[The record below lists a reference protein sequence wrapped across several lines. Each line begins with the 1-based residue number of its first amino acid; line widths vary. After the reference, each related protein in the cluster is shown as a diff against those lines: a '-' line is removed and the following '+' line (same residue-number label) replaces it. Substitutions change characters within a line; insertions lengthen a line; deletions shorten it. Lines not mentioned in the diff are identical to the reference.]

1 MPTPDKSIL
10 LEEEISRVER
20 VVAQLCHE
28 IKQLRTEN
36 EKLKGE
42 LSSTQGKAVQLEQ
55 KLELAKVKITAL
67 LASIPEY
74 IND

>member
-1 MPTPDKSIL
+1 MPAPDKSIF

-20 VVAQLCHE
+20 VVVQLCHE
-28 IKQLRTEN
+28 VEQLRAEN
-36 EKLKGE
+36 EKLRHE
-42 LSSTQGKAVQLEQ
+42 LSSTQEKAAQLEQ

-67 LASIPEY
+67 LASIPEH